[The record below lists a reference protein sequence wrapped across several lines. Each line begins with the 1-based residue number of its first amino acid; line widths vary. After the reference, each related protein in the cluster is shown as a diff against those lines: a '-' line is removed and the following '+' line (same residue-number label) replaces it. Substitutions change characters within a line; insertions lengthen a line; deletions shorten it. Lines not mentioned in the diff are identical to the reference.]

1 MSKKFCTLLV
11 LSLCGFA
18 LLGLT
23 GCSEV
28 EEPLVPT
35 YKTGLGKDELRN
47 SAFSKQFPEQ
57 WELYNRNTQGKDI
70 EIPKDNPDY
79 LRLALQTATKYKA
92 SFAFRKNDG
101 TNPPVKG
108 KPGAAQP
115 YLKNLWLGYPF
126 SFEYNEAR
134 GHTYA
139 ILDILEIDRINR
151 YDEKAGLPATCWN
164 CKTAKIPSWVEEYGD
179 DKFWGMNFNEFRT
192 TDKIDM
198 RDNTIGCANCH
209 DSETMEM
216 KLYSAPLKDWLARS
230 GVDYDKLSRNEKR
243 ALACGQCH
251 VEYYFSEPE
260 HGPNKKPV
268 FPWDMGFNPEQI
280 YEYYQDKGKKKED
293 GTFAQFADWV
303 HPVSK
308 TPMLKAQHPEYEF
321 WVNGTHGAAG
331 VTCAD
336 CHMPYMR
343 LDGKKKVSSHMW
355 TSPLRNDEL
364 IDTSCRQCHTDK
376 TVDYLR
382 ERVHF
387 TQDRTYEQL
396 LKAQDMSVRA
406 HEAVRQ
412 AMEWDGYK
420 GSEYDQKLAQAREM
434 VRKGQFFWDLVSAE
448 NSIGFHNPAKALE
461 TLALS
466 QQYSQKAVEFASS
479 AANYEIAKN
488 LEGDIHEIVPPIL
501 EWSREMQMDPANLE
515 KHVWTRYLPVLPKA
529 DLMWHLQEK
538 KQPMQIT
545 GQTSGSEAAPAT
557 VSAVDAPAAASAN

>member
-1 MSKKFCTLLV
+1 MSKKFRLLLV
-11 LSLCGFA
+11 AALSGLA
-18 LLGLT
+18 LLGLA

-35 YKTGLGKDELRN
+35 YKTGLAKDEIRN
-47 SAFSKQFPEQ
+47 SAFSKQFPQQ

-70 EIPKDNPDY
+70 ETPGDDPDY
-79 LRLALQTATKYKA
+79 LRLALATATRYKA
-92 SFAFRKNDG
+92 SFAFHKNDG
-101 TNPPVKG
+101 INQPIKG

-139 ILDILEIDRINR
+139 IKDILEIDRISR
-151 YDEKAGLPATCWN
+151 YDDKGGLPSTCWN
-164 CKTAKIPSWVEEYGD
+164 CKTAKIPQWVEEYGD
-179 DKFWGMNFNEFRT
+179 DKFWSMPFNTFRP

-209 DSETMEM
+209 DSETMEL
-216 KLYSAPLKDWLARS
+216 KLYSTPLKDWLARS
-230 GVDYDKLSRNEKR
+230 GVDYDTLSRNEKR

-251 VEYYFSEPE
+251 VEYYFGEKD
-260 HGPNKKPV
+260 HGPDKKPV
-268 FPWDMGFNPEQI
+268 FPWDKGFDPEQI
-280 YEYYQDKGKKKED
+280 YGYYQDKGKKKDD
-293 GTFAQFADWV
+293 GTFGPFADWV

-321 WVNGTHGAAG
+321 WQNGTHGSAG

-343 LDGKKKVSSHMW
+343 LDGKQKVSSHMW

-364 IDTSCRQCHTDK
+364 IDVSCRQCHTDK

-382 ERVHF
+382 DRVHF
-387 TQDRTYEQL
+387 TQDRTYQQL

-412 AMEWDGYK
+412 AMEWEGYK
-420 GSEYDQKLAQAREM
+420 GAEYDDKLALAREM

-461 TLALS
+461 TLTLS
-466 QQYSQKAVEFASS
+466 QQYSQQAVDFASS
-479 AANYEIAKN
+479 ATNYEIAKT
-488 LEGDIHEIVPPIL
+488 LEGDIHELVPPIL

-529 DLMWHLQEK
+529 EMMWHLQEK
-538 KQPMQIT
+538 KQPMQLS
-545 GQTSGSEAAPAT
+545 GQTQGTDAPAT
-557 VSAVDAPAAASAN
+557 VSAVDAASPVRAD